1 MKPKLMN
8 LRIQTIL
15 SLVLVLISSI
25 LLLAQPQQSSK
36 QSIQIPQ
43 ETKSLEK
50 GKFLLKDVPNLHKF
64 SNYTKLFLSDIVLD
78 GYKKTQ
84 SYVPS
89 EKVKKKYPV
98 VLIKQKYYIG
108 ALLKINDK
116 FNENDLKIYD
126 VLIGARIGNIISVKI
141 PIENVIYL
149 SEINGIDYIE
159 IDVPAVPQLD
169 QVRAF
174 TFTNYVH
181 QGYQLP
187 KSYTGKNVIVGI
199 IDIGFDFTHPVF
211 WDTTYTRYRI
221 QRLWDMGSSIGNP
234 PAGYQYG
241 TEIVGGD
248 NVRNWLYDV
257 QDKTHGTHVAG
268 IAAGGFSGNPIHTYK
283 GIAPE
288 ADLIIV
294 SKRGSN
300 SSFVDGIK
308 YVFNYATTVN
318 KPAVVNLSWGSHV
331 GPHDG
336 TSLFDQAVDSLVG
349 TGKIVVGSAGN
360 WGSDAIH
367 LSKTL
372 TSTDTLLY
380 SFVEFPYLSG
390 KTNGRAIIDI
400 WGSPNTSFKVFT
412 AIYNINSNSF
422 EDYTLYISSNHRG
435 VYIDTL
441 YDKDP
446 LFPDR
451 CIVEIS
457 AIDKSPLNNK
467 PNIKIYVD
475 NTDQDDN
482 YRYVLIGIIG
492 RNTTVHA
499 WANST
504 PDSFAIFVD
513 KGYAYP
519 VKSGNTDYTV
529 GEIGGTGKS
538 IISVGAFTT
547 KNIYTDFRSRTQ
559 FIPYFTLIGEIA
571 PFSSKGPTVDG
582 RIKPDITAPGNVV
595 VSAVSRFDSQFD
607 SNSPLVVSG
616 LTDGTNTWWFAA
628 LQGTSMSA
636 PVVTG
641 IIALMLSANPQL
653 SPSQI
658 KGIFQTTSITDNYT
672 GITPNNTWGWGK
684 VNAYS
689 AIRKIVV
696 SVTEENIL
704 PKSYALNQNYPNPF
718 NPTTTIEFDIPEKT
732 NVKLVVYDILGREVE
747 TLIDKELEP
756 GKYKLNFTATNL
768 PSGVYFYTLK
778 TPKFTKT
785 NKMLLI
791 K

>member
-1 MKPKLMN
+1 
-8 LRIQTIL
+8 
-15 SLVLVLISSI
+15 
-25 LLLAQPQQSSK
+25 
-36 QSIQIPQ
+36 
-43 ETKSLEK
+43 
-50 GKFLLKDVPNLHKF
+50 
-64 SNYTKLFLSDIVLD
+64 
-78 GYKKTQ
+78 
-84 SYVPS
+84 
-89 EKVKKKYPV
+89 
-98 VLIKQKYYIG
+98 
-108 ALLKINDK
+108 
-116 FNENDLKIYD
+116 
-126 VLIGARIGNIISVKI
+126 
-141 PIENVIYL
+141 
-149 SEINGIDYIE
+149 
-159 IDVPAVPQLD
+159 
-169 QVRAF
+169 
-174 TFTNYVH
+174 
-181 QGYQLP
+181 
-187 KSYTGKNVIVGI
+187 
-199 IDIGFDFTHPVF
+199 
-211 WDTTYTRYRI
+211 
-221 QRLWDMGSSIGNP
+221 
-234 PAGYQYG
+234 
-241 TEIVGGD
+241 
-248 NVRNWLYDV
+248 
-257 QDKTHGTHVAG
+257 
-268 IAAGGFSGNPIHTYK
+268 
-283 GIAPE
+283 
-288 ADLIIV
+288 
-294 SKRGSN
+294 
-300 SSFVDGIK
+300 
-308 YVFNYATTVN
+308 
-318 KPAVVNLSWGSHV
+318 
-331 GPHDG
+331 
-336 TSLFDQAVDSLVG
+336 
-349 TGKIVVGSAGN
+349 
-360 WGSDAIH
+360 
-367 LSKTL
+367 
-372 TSTDTLLY
+372 LLY

-390 KTNGRAIIDI
+390 KTNGRATIDI
-400 WGSPNTSFKVFT
+400 WGSPNTTFKVFT

-422 EDYTLYISSNHRG
+422 EDYTLYISSNYRG

-457 AIDKSPLNNK
+457 AVDKSPLNNK

-499 WANST
+499 WANSI
-504 PDSFAIFVD
+504 PDGLAIFVD

-595 VSAVSRFDSQFD
+595 VSAVSRFDSHFD

-658 KGIFQTTSITDNYT
+658 KEIFQTTSITDNYT

-696 SVTEENIL
+696 SVTEENTI
-704 PKSYALNQNYPNPF
+704 PKSYALY
-718 NPTTTIEFDIPEKT
+718 
-732 NVKLVVYDILGREVE
+732 
-747 TLIDKELEP
+747 
-756 GKYKLNFTATNL
+756 
-768 PSGVYFYTLK
+768 
-778 TPKFTKT
+778 
-785 NKMLLI
+785 
-791 K
+791 